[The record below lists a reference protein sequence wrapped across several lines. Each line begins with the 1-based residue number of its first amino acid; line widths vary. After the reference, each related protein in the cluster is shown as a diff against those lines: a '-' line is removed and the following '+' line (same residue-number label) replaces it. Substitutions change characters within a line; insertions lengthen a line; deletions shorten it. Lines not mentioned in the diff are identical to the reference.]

1 MRTAMEGFNPGY
13 YSGEQLRE
21 IGFKSAG
28 ENVRVAKNCTI
39 VGPGNISLGDNVRI
53 DGFTTIIAP
62 GDGYLALGSYIHI
75 GSNCTL
81 LASAG
86 IVMRDF
92 SCLSHGVRL
101 YTKSDDYSGEFMTNP
116 MVPSHLTNV
125 TSAPIVIGRHAIVGS
140 QASIMPG
147 CFLADGSAIGANSL
161 VTKDCEEWT
170 IYAGSP
176 ARKIK
181 PRKRNPLTLEKF
193 ITAPAP

>member
-1 MRTAMEGFNPGY
+1 MERLNPGY
-13 YSGEQLRE
+13 YSGAQLRE

-62 GDGYLALGSYIHI
+62 GEGYLTLGSYVHI
-75 GSNCTL
+75 GSHCTL

-181 PRKRNPLTLEKF
+181 ERKRNPLTLEKF
-193 ITAPAP
+193 ITAPAR

>member
-1 MRTAMEGFNPGY
+1 MERLNPGY
-13 YSGEQLRE
+13 YSGKQLRE

-39 VGPGNISLGDNVRI
+39 VGLGNISLGDHVRI

-62 GDGYLALGSYIHI
+62 EEGYLTLGSYIHI
-75 GSNCTL
+75 GSHCTL

-101 YTKSDDYSGEFMTNP
+101 YTKSDDYSGQFMTNP

-125 TSAPIVIGRHAIVGS
+125 TSAPIEIGRHAIVGS

-147 CFLADGSAIGANSL
+147 CSLADGTAIGANSL

-176 ARKIK
+176 ARKINQ
-181 PRKRNPLTLEKF
+181 RKRNPLALEKF